1 MSASHAAP
9 GERLEALVR
18 WLAADLGPTPGP
30 CPSNAVIA
38 ERVGLA
44 SYNQATNLLTCAQN
58 AGLIAFETARQHQQ
72 RVVRVLPAGLDMV
85 TRRIAP
91 PSPPAPRFADWLATA
106 RPGDRYTYFIG
117 HLAET
122 RGVVPRLQGA
132 TLGESLSVLARCV
145 ASVSSHTTDPEA
157 ALRLMTDKAA
167 AELHAQQRARAAF
180 AARLENP
187 YGHP

>member
-1 MSASHAAP
+1 MSASDARHAAP

-18 WLAADLGPTPGP
+18 WLAADLGATPGP

-44 SYNQATNLLTCAQN
+44 SYDQATNLLTRAQN

-122 RGVVPRLQGA
+122 RGVVPDRR
-132 TLGESLSVLARCV
+132 T
-145 ASVSSHTTDPEA
+145 PEQCA
-157 ALRLMTDKAA
+157 ALIEAKAVAEAGMRELVRLVSRRRPEGDFEYLAIRCWRDT
-167 AELHAQQRARAAF
+167 
-180 AARLENP
+180 
-187 YGHP
+187 